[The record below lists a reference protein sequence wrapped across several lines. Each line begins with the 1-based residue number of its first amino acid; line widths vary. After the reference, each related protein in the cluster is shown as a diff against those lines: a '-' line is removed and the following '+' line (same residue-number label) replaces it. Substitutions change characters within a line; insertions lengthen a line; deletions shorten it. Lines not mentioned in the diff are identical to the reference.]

1 MASKARR
8 RQAGHLAERMSDPE
22 SGRVRRVG
30 LIRTWE
36 EGIQAAQSGSA
47 AAGRGDGLHGPRS
60 AVVAGPGPADRRQS
74 RCISLMKAVASS
86 SASWYRCGWVR
97 RSAPPSGA
105 DRASSTE
112 VTIAA
117 HSAVRS
123 PRMTPTPS
131 TVVSTDTDRSSR
143 GSSSGSSSG
152 SGPAVR
158 SRISAQIAASP
169 RRSTP
174 ACAAVT
180 TISSARCGTPRGS
193 PWSTGPPAARRTWSA
208 PCPAARPAAA
218 HAWWPGPGWPCTPR
232 PGPW

>member
-1 MASKARR
+1 MWASALTGAPARFGNNPDASSR
-8 RQAGHLAERMSDPE
+8 R
-22 SGRVRRVG
+22 
-30 LIRTWE
+30 I
-36 EGIQAAQSGSA
+36 
-47 AAGRGDGLHGPRS
+47 
-60 AVVAGPGPADRRQS
+60 
-74 RCISLMKAVASS
+74 ASS

-97 RSAPPSGA
+97 RSPPPAGA
-105 DRASSTE
+105 DSASSTD

-174 ACAAVT
+174 A
-180 TISSARCGTPRGS
+180 
-193 PWSTGPPAARRTWSA
+193 
-208 PCPAARPAAA
+208 
-218 HAWWPGPGWPCTPR
+218 
-232 PGPW
+232 